1 MSKLTNEE
9 HQERIKKT
17 AYVIATT
24 ATALAAL
31 LVLFLLA
38 ATFVTVLL

>member
-1 MSKLTNEE
+1 MNK
-9 HQERIKKT
+9 ERIEKT

-31 LVLFLLA
+31 MVLFLLA